1 MGQNMK
7 LEPNQLQELWPSQGF
22 VDAWRCPELA
32 RLITW
37 GGNPDTLVVDLLK
50 QTTENLWTAAYLIP
64 QNSTQ
69 NLLEAVCAQVYEEGD
84 VQSPDQLEQAC
95 VVCVWSHPNCQW
107 NLVAVISNIPT
118 NLDDDLLDGV
128 CLLSTGEEQ
137 TTAELVDGLGWYVN
151 DTALENTITMSNE
164 DLFAA
169 MDLIASLSVVHQPT
183 ADQWNTW
190 GSDPAFG
197 FAFNGLFV
205 PAINRYPG
213 VCVAPVKIPNP
224 FLTPREGILKR
235 IVNLFKK
242 DKS

>member
-1 MGQNMK
+1 MK

-22 VDAWRCPELA
+22 VDAWRCPKFA
-32 RLITW
+32 HLITW
-37 GGNPDTLVVDLLK
+37 GGDPTQLLLDLFK
-50 QTTENLWTAAYLIP
+50 QSTDDLWTAAYLIP

-69 NLLEAVCAQVYEEGD
+69 NLLDTLSAQVHEEGD

-95 VVCVWSHPNCQW
+95 AVCVWSHPNCQW

-128 CLLSTGEEQ
+128 CLLSTAQCQ

-169 MDLIASLSVVHQPT
+169 MDLIASLSLSVAHQPT